1 MGTLMNFAFIFVCLR
16 LFALAH
22 AKRAMISF
30 EVSLCSCNLYTG
42 FFFFVN
48 VLKSQRTGKFAVI
61 VLKALPFVRFKFSR
75 GYFQWSAAVP
85 F

>member
-30 EVSLCSCNLYTG
+30 EVSHYSCNLYTG
-42 FFFFVN
+42 FFFHV
-48 VLKSQRTGKFAVI
+48 VLKLQRTGKVVVR